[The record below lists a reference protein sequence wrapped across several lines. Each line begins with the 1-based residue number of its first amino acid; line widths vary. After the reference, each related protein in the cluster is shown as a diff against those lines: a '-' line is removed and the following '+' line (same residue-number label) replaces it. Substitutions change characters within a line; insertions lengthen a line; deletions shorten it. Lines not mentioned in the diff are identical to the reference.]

1 MTSSLDGRSVI
12 VTGAGR
18 NVGEAISAEL
28 ASRGARVAVVD
39 LDKES
44 AERVAK
50 MLNDTR
56 PGSAVALAADISVPA
71 DVQRMVDDAWQLL
84 GTVDTLVN
92 CVAITDRPTS
102 VLELDDDRW
111 DQVLRVTLTSAFLT
125 SKYVARRMVASATKG
140 VIIHIGSTSGHFARR
155 NAIAYPTAKAA
166 LYALNR
172 SLALQLGDHGI
183 RVNTVSPNKVGSPV
197 GQAEEPANRDRKNLV
212 GRACLPQDIA
222 NAVAF
227 MVSAEASFVTG
238 TDLLVDGG
246 ALIASGD

>member
-1 MTSSLDGRSVI
+1 MSAPLDGRVVI

-18 NVGEAISAEL
+18 NVGQAISKEL
-28 ASRGARVAVVD
+28 ASRGAWVAVVD
-39 LDKES
+39 LDSES
-44 AERVAK
+44 AARVAK
-50 MLNDTR
+50 ELNQAR
-56 PGSAVALAADISVPA
+56 AGSAVALTADVSVPA
-71 DVQRMVDDAWQLL
+71 DVQRMVDAACEAL
-84 GTVDTLVN
+84 GPVDTLVN
-92 CVAITDRPTS
+92 CVAITDRPTD
-102 VLELDDDRW
+102 VLQLDDDRW

-125 SKYVARRMVASATKG
+125 TKYVARRIVASGTPG

-155 NAIAYPTAKAA
+155 NALAYPTAKAGV
-166 LYALNR
+166 YALTR
-172 SLALQLGDHGI
+172 SLALQLGQHGI

-197 GQAEEPANRDRKNLV
+197 GQSEEPASRERKNLI
-212 GRACLPQDIA
+212 GRGCEPQDIA

>member
-1 MTSSLDGRSVI
+1 MTSDLDGRSVI

-18 NVGEAISAEL
+18 NVGEAISKEL
-28 ASRGARVAVVD
+28 VSRGARVAVVD

-50 MLNDTR
+50 ILNETR
-56 PGSAVALAADISVPA
+56 SGSAVALAADVSAPA
-71 DVQRMVDDAWQLL
+71 DVQRMVDDAWNAL

-92 CVAITDRPTS
+92 CVAITDRPTN

-111 DQVLRVTLTSAFLT
+111 DQVLRVTLSSAFYT
-125 SKYVARRMVASATKG
+125 TKYVARRMVASGTKG
-140 VIIHIGSTSGHFARR
+140 VIIHIGSTSGLFARR
-155 NAIAYPTAKAA
+155 NAVAYPTAKAGV
-166 LYALNR
+166 YALAR
-172 SLALQLGDHGI
+172 SLALQLGKHGI

-197 GQAEEPANRDRKNLV
+197 GQAEEPGNRERKNLI

-227 MVSAEASFVTG
+227 MVSEEASFVTG